1 MLRTP
6 TGIPRPRSTSTDIN
20 SQHLQLSSSCSE
32 GTNDLARKRQA
43 KKDETIRKKL
53 EQELSRQTGRK
64 VDKSPPRSNGTVGSL
79 RPLPAIT
86 LSETATASEAA
97 RHMAVKRA
105 DAVLVTDE
113 DDQLTG
119 IVTDKDLAFRVLAEG
134 QDPRTTCLGDIMT
147 RDPCTVTT
155 SHNATDALN
164 RMVAGGFRHL
174 PVTDS
179 NSEDIIGMLD
189 ITECLLDA
197 LAKLERAQKS
207 SKQLSEVLDTMSEF
221 ENVHNKDVTTYV
233 KVLREQLG
241 FPTLSSITLSKAP
254 SEVSI
259 RTNVRDAARVMKERH
274 QTATLVVDEGKTVGI
289 FTSKDIVVRV
299 MAMGLDPTMTST
311 VRVMTPS
318 PDMASPDM
326 TILDALRKMHGGH
339 YQHLPLLDQNTS
351 VVGVVD
357 IIQLT
362 YTTLNT
368 LKSMQ
373 LQEADGPVWNKFWN
387 AVTMEENNSDS
398 LSDHRTNHNGSLSI
412 ENPSIR
418 NPSTGATSPSSTV
431 DIAVPELNRRFS
443 TASKLDDDTFTFKFT
458 DPSSSQT
465 HRFNAPCKDLE
476 DFLSAIRGKIC
487 MDLPFDLTI
496 SYIDDEND
504 KIVLSSDDDLQ
515 TAVSAARKA
524 QSNLIRLVAELQP
537 QSYPSEELVPDIP
550 ESPVS
555 PTSPNPRSPR
565 SLQSP
570 SPTTHTPGTT
580 IHPHPPQLHT
590 KNSTLTEL
598 LAVSGGSFAL
608 GLAIGATLIQYS
620 YLGLSVVLVVS
631 LRYGFI
637 E

>member
-20 SQHLQLSSSCSE
+20 SPHLQLTAVPE
-32 GTNDLARKRQA
+32 GNATNDARKRQA

-53 EQELSRQTGRK
+53 EQELSRQTGK
-64 VDKSPPRSNGTVGSL
+64 TFTKPPQRCNGTVGSL

-86 LSETATASEAA
+86 LPETATASEAA

-134 QDPRTTCLGDIMT
+134 HDPRSTSLGDIMT

-155 SHNATDALN
+155 AHNATDALN
-164 RMVAGGFRHL
+164 KMVAGGFRHL

-189 ITECLLDA
+189 ITECLLEA
-197 LAKLERAQKS
+197 LTKLERAQKS
-207 SKQLSEVLDTMSEF
+207 SKQLTEVLDTMSEYDTA
-221 ENVHNKDVTTYV
+221 HNKDVTIYV
-233 KVLREQLG
+233 KALREQLG
-241 FPTLSSITLSKAP
+241 FPTVSSIPLPKAP

-259 RTNVRDAARVMKERH
+259 RTNVRDAARVMKECH
-274 QTATLVVDEGKTVGI
+274 QTATLVIDEGKTVGI

-299 MAMGLDPTMTST
+299 MAMGLDPTITST

-318 PDMASPDM
+318 PDMAGPDM

-339 YQHLPLLDQNTS
+339 YQHLPLLDQNNS
-351 VVGVVD
+351 VIGVVD
-357 IIQLT
+357 ILQLT

-373 LQEADGPVWNKFWN
+373 IQEADGPVWNKFWN
-387 AVTMEENNSDS
+387 AITTDEINSDS
-398 LSDHRTNHNGSLSI
+398 LSDHRTNNHGSLSI
-412 ENPSIR
+412 DNHSIR
-418 NPSTGATSPSSTV
+418 NPSTGATSPSSNEGGPT
-431 DIAVPELNRRFS
+431 LSRRFS
-443 TASKLDDDTFTFKFT
+443 TVSKLDDDTFTFKFT

-476 DFLSAIRGKIC
+476 DFSKVIRGKMC
-487 MDLPFDLTI
+487 LDSPCSLTI

-504 KIVLSSDDDLQ
+504 KIVLNCDDDLQ

-524 QSNLIRLVAELQP
+524 RSSLIKLVVDIQQ
-537 QSYPSEELVPDIP
+537 QSYPPLEDELLPDIP
-550 ESPVS
+550 ASPAS
-555 PTSPNPRSPR
+555 PTPSYSRSSR

-570 SPTTHTPGTT
+570 SPTTHNSYSPT
-580 IHPHPPQLHT
+580 QLHT
-590 KNSTLTEL
+590 KNSTLTEF
-598 LAVSGGSFAL
+598 LAVSGGSFTV
-608 GLAIGATLIQYS
+608 GLAVGAALINNKI
-620 YLGLSVVLVVS
+620 SV
-631 LRYGFI
+631 I
-637 E
+637 